1 MYPNAFIPTLDYLHS
16 QGVEPKHFPGI
27 NLPGH
32 MRQPGEHS
40 PGKRVVHIKVHKT
53 KDQVD
58 SYDIKME
65 ALEPREAPKARH

>member
-1 MYPNAFIPTLDYLHS
+1 MPD
-16 QGVEPKHFPGI
+16 
-27 NLPGH
+27 H
-32 MRQPGEHS
+32 MRKPGDHS